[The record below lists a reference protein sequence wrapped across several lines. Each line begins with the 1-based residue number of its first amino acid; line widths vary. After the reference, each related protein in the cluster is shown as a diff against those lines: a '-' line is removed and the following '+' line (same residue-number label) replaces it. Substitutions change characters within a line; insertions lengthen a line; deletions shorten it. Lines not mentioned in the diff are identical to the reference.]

1 MSLLWPVE
9 EQAMDS
15 ARRLLVRSWD
25 QPVAFP
31 WWPWSLKMLPPM
43 KSLRPICWPRIWK
56 KWLGTLNAVI
66 EACVKRK
73 KHVFNRISRSQDLL
87 AVDSW
92 HRCDEH
98 HEDVHGCSFKER
110 LFKMMHFLLHGWD
123 TAEIVTCVHR
133 VLETSSFDANGA
145 FARVFW
151 TIRCNSDGWSFV

>member
-73 KHVFNRISRSQDLL
+73 KTCLQQNFQVSRPIGSRLL
-87 AVDSW
+87 APVRWASWGCARLQLQGEAFQNDAFFVAWLRYCWDSYM
-92 HRCDEH
+92 CPPCAGN
-98 HEDVHGCSFKER
+98 V
-110 LFKMMHFLLHGWD
+110 LLW
-123 TAEIVTCVHR
+123 CK
-133 VLETSSFDANGA
+133 
-145 FARVFW
+145 
-151 TIRCNSDGWSFV
+151 WSFCTCFLDNSM